1 MNVVETAI
9 PGVLIVEPD
18 VFDDGRGSFMETF
31 QADRYAAIGVV
42 APFVQDN
49 FSRSLQGVL
58 RGLHFQSPKLQGK
71 LVTVLSGH
79 VLDVAVDLNEVNRR
93 QLWIPRGF
101 AHGFVV
107 LSEIAD
113 LLYKCDE
120 LYCPSEEIVLRW
132 NDPVLDIHWGC
143 DAPKLS
149 ARDADGR
156 TLAELEAWLPRYL
169 PA

>member
-31 QADRYAAIGVV
+31 QAVRYAAIGVV

-71 LVTVLSGH
+71 LVTVLSGR
-79 VLDVAVDLNEVNRR
+79 VLDVAVDIRVGSPTFG
-93 QLWIPRGF
+93 Q
-101 AHGFVV
+101 H
-107 LSEIAD
+107 
-113 LLYKCDE
+113 
-120 LYCPSEEIVLRW
+120 RW
-132 NDPVLDIHWGC
+132 NDPALDIHWGC

>member
-1 MNVVETAI
+1 MKWERLRDLQIQTIKAWFESKNDLIIMANTAA
-9 PGVLIVEPD
+9 GKTE
-18 VFDDGRGSFMETF
+18 
-31 QADRYAAIGVV
+31 AAFL
-42 APFVQDN
+42 P
-49 FSRSLQGVL
+49 L
-58 RGLHFQSPKLQGK
+58 
-71 LVTVLSGH
+71 
-79 VLDVAVDLNEVNRR
+79 
-93 QLWIPRGF
+93 
-101 AHGFVV
+101 

-132 NDPVLDIHWGC
+132 NDPALDIHWGC